1 MDDLHQPTQLPLP
14 PPPQARV
21 ASRYHDTNRY
31 GNNRAWCRWK
41 HDLCKASRDK
51 PTIQDSSGA
60 LIGVR
65 SKKNDDDVVEG
76 GDRSQMLE
84 MDISHGI
91 KDEQGKQGV
100 SLYFGIANLE
110 GKFYLM
116 K

>member
-1 MDDLHQPTQLPLP
+1 
-14 PPPQARV
+14 
-21 ASRYHDTNRY
+21 
-31 GNNRAWCRWK
+31 
-41 HDLCKASRDK
+41 
-51 PTIQDSSGA
+51 
-60 LIGVR
+60 
-65 SKKNDDDVVEG
+65 VVEG